1 MNLKPLGDRVIVKRD
16 EAETKTASG
25 LYIASSAQEKPQTG
39 IVLAVGEGKRD
50 KDGNLILVKDL
61 SRFGRNYIEFGQY
74 TDYLFPSLGCRLKKT
89 GSLFIIL
96 FSLQYFN
103 QE

>member
-1 MNLKPLGDRVIVKRD
+1 M
-16 EAETKTASG
+16 
-25 LYIASSAQEKPQTG
+25 
-39 IVLAVGEGKRD
+39 EGALE
-50 KDGNLILVKDL
+50 NLIEL
-61 SRFGRNYIEFGQY
+61 SAEGARRQCRRISQAKGQS
-74 TDYLFPSLGCRLKKT
+74 DHIGSLFDRLLFFRGCRLKKT